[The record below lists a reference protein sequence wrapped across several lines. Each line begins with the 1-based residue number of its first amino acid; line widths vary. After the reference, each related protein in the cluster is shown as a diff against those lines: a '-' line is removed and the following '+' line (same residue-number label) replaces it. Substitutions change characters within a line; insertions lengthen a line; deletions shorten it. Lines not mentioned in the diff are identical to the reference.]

1 MTNLSKSEDNI
12 TNRETILDSLLE
24 SCDNLFNRVMDNLK
38 KINQLN
44 KQLYGV
50 LASKEG
56 EIDEQ
61 K

>member
-1 MTNLSKSEDNI
+1 MPNLSESKDKK

-24 SCDNLFNRVMDNLK
+24 SCVNLINRVMDNIKRINRLK
-38 KINQLN
+38 
-44 KQLYGV
+44 KQLYGI